1 MRKEVGV
8 DVPLNLLYTHPTIRL
23 ISPILEQSLV
33 EPWILGDA
41 PTPSPSLSPS
51 PSSSSSPAC
60 PPSPL
65 VLGEGEKNV
74 YFPGIQQEI
83 VLDEDIQARG
93 RKWAESNGGDGIKGV
108 FLTGATGFVGCFL
121 VRELLLSRP
130 NATLFALIRGADA
143 VSAKNRLRKAMG
155 SYQILDEVEEA
166 FEKRLVAIVGDLA
179 KPKLGSFLLFHLLI
193 VLFGSNPIIQQE

>member
-41 PTPSPSLSPS
+41 PAPSPSLGAT
-51 PSSSSSPAC
+51 SSSSSSSSVAC

-65 VLGEGEKNV
+65 VLAEGEKNV

-83 VLDEDIQARG
+83 VLCNEIQANG
-93 RKWAESNGGDGIKGV
+93 RKWAENNGGEAVKGL

-130 NATLFALIRGADA
+130 NALIFALIRGSDA

-155 SYQILDEVEEA
+155 SYQILDQVEES

-179 KPKLGSFLLFHLLI
+179 KPKLG
-193 VLFGSNPIIQQE
+193 